1 MWPAGIKWQAIP
13 CWLLNMCWTNLRTGG
28 QNNSAWATQDY
39 PPYCVP
45 TTKGR
50 RSALQ
55 LSRTQRSWR
64 SRPPREPPRSPRQA
78 ATARHQALPAEM
90 GPEPT
95 HKTAVGAARGGWP
108 SAAARNAP
116 PVAAAAPATRS
127 RSSSPSPSRPAAK
140 ERTRA
145 ASSSSSGQLSSSVAV
160 GFAVGVVATMAVA
173 TCRNLTLVMFVIGG
187 CRGSTERTCPPWVRS
202 GLLEHCHFECKGAVN
217 LTIPWAGSGRTRGA
231 RHVQKDG
238 TREHLTGPYADN
250 D

>member
-1 MWPAGIKWQAIP
+1 MTTTTTSILNFYVHMVMWPAGIKWQAIP

-39 PPYCVP
+39 PPYCAP

-95 HKTAVGAARGGWP
+95 HRTAVGAARGGWP

-116 PVAAAAPATRS
+116 PVEC
-127 RSSSPSPSRPAAK
+127 RPGHTEQVIVSK
-140 ERTRA
+140 PLE
-145 ASSSSSGQLSSSVAV
+145 ASCQRED
-160 GFAVGVVATMAVA
+160 
-173 TCRNLTLVMFVIGG
+173 TCR
-187 CRGSTERTCPPWVRS
+187 
-202 GLLEHCHFECKGAVN
+202 K
-217 LTIPWAGSGRTRGA
+217 
-231 RHVQKDG
+231 
-238 TREHLTGPYADN
+238 
-250 D
+250 